1 MSNQTLV
8 SQENILSIL
17 AQVVND
23 LKVKITNK
31 DISLPYTTQLNKL
44 STLKIDGNG
53 SMYLSNNGNYISL
66 GSLSKSNLDIN
77 EINKIFNITT
87 VADHW
92 NSTGILPIPTAK
104 YGLTSQIYN
113 GKIYCIGGI
122 VNGANS
128 INTVSIYDIVS
139 NTWTTGTTMPT
150 SRYCLTSQLYNG
162 KIYCI
167 GGYSTSYSN
176 IVEIYDIA
184 GNTWTAGTA
193 MPTARY
199 GLTSQIYNGK
209 IYCIGGQIN
218 TTTATNIVEIYDIA
232 GNTWTAGTIMPT
244 ARQELT
250 SQIYNGKIYCIGGQ
264 INTTTATNIVEI
276 YNIIT
281 GAWTTSILPL
291 PIAKYGLTSV
301 QNNGKVYYIGGYT
314 TTVTN
319 TVDVLTLGVDNY
331 TLTLPTDL
339 QAKLDLI
346 VDTGDGT
353 KVLADNGTFI
363 DIPLGYRFMTDTEVT
378 SMVTTVNAYTG

>member
-167 GGYSTSYSN
+167 GGCISGNTYSN
-176 IVEIYDIA
+176 ILEIYDIA
-184 GNTWTAGTA
+184 SNSWTTGTN
-193 MPTARY
+193 MTTTRY
-199 GLTSQIYNGK
+199 DLTSQLYNGK
-209 IYCIGGQIN
+209 IYCIGG
-218 TTTATNIVEIYDIA
+218 
-232 GNTWTAGTIMPT
+232 
-244 ARQELT
+244 
-250 SQIYNGKIYCIGGQ
+250 YNFSSAYL
-264 INTTTATNIVEI
+264 N
-276 YNIIT
+276 
-281 GAWTTSILPL
+281 
-291 PIAKYGLTSV
+291 
-301 QNNGKVYYIGGYT
+301 KV
-314 TTVTN
+314 
-319 TVDVLTLGVDNY
+319 
-331 TLTLPTDL
+331 
-339 QAKLDLI
+339 
-346 VDTGDGT
+346 
-353 KVLADNGTFI
+353 
-363 DIPLGYRFMTDTEVT
+363 
-378 SMVTTVNAYTG
+378 